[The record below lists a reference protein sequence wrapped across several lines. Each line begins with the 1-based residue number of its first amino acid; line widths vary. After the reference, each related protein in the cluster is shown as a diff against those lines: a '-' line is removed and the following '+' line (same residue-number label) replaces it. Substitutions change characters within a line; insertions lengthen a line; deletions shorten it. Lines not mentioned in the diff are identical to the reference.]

1 MNHGM
6 KGRKFN
12 RNGAQRKALL
22 MSLAKALITH
32 EQITTTL
39 PKAKDLRPI
48 VEKLVTLG
56 KKGDLGSRRQAMS
69 FMMGNTE
76 EVKKL
81 FGSLAERCRNRKGG
95 YTRIIK
101 AGFRLGDAAP
111 RAIIEFVDRAV
122 APVAEAAK
130 PAKKAKKQSQPA
142 A

>member
-56 KKGDLGSRRQAMS
+56 KKGDLGSRRQAMG

-122 APVAEAAK
+122 APVAEATK
-130 PAKKAKKQSQPA
+130 PAKKAKKQAQVA

>member
-12 RNGAQRKALL
+12 RNGAHRKALL

-39 PKAKDLRPI
+39 PKANDLRPI

-111 RAIIEFVDRAV
+111 RAIIEFVDRA
-122 APVAEAAK
+122 AEAAK
-130 PAKKAKKQSQPA
+130 PAKKAKKQAPA
-142 A
+142 AA

>member
-1 MNHGM
+1 M

-22 MSLAKALITH
+22 MNLAKALINH
-32 EQITTTL
+32 EQITITL

-56 KKGDLGSRRQAMS
+56 KKGDLSSRRQAMS

-81 FGSLAERCRNRKGG
+81 FGSIAERCRNRKGG
-95 YTRIIK
+95 YTRIVK

-111 RAIIEFVDRAV
+111 VAIIEFVDRAV
-122 APVAEAAK
+122 VAIAK
-130 PAKKAKKQSQPA
+130 KAEKKAKKQQA
-142 A
+142 AV